1 MSFSSCSKGMGI
13 SRRTLLRRFATGAA
27 ASAVVPAF
35 THSSLSAEVTPP
47 VWSVANASGP
57 VRLHLSEN
65 AYGASPRAIAAIH
78 DAARLV
84 NRYPDAS
91 EGMLRRQL
99 ADLHNVAPGQIVL
112 GCGSSEIL
120 RLAATAFAGAGRK
133 VVVAQPTFELMAGYA
148 RAAGAEVVAVPLRSD
163 YAHDLDA
170 VLSRVGGSAALVYI
184 CNPNNPTGSLTR
196 RHDLE
201 TFLARLPDNVYA
213 LIDEAYHHY
222 VGGSSEYASFID
234 RPIANPRVVVV
245 RSFSAIYG
253 LAGLRVGYAVAGRRA
268 ADLLRDARLPDSV
281 NALGAAAA
289 AAALNDPEHVRL
301 SARRNADER
310 QEFCNQANARMLRTI
325 DSHANFVML
334 NTGHSGA
341 DMVEHFK
348 KHGVL
353 VAGPYLGFEKYIRIS
368 IGTPAE
374 MTEFWRVWDLLP
386 PMHAMTM

>member
-1 MSFSSCSKGMGI
+1 M
-13 SRRTLLRRFATGAA
+13 AT
-27 ASAVVPAF
+27 
-35 THSSLSAEVTPP
+35 
-47 VWSVANASGP
+47 
-57 VRLHLSEN
+57 
-65 AYGASPRAIAAIH
+65 IH
-78 DAARLV
+78 DSARLV

-91 EGMLRRQL
+91 ADRLRQQL
-99 ADLHNVAPGQIVL
+99 ADLHHVAPGQIVL

-120 RLAATAFAGAGRK
+120 RMAATAFAGAGKK
-133 VVVAQPTFELMAGYA
+133 VVVARPTFDLMAQGA
-148 RAAGAEVVAVPLRSD
+148 RAAGSEVIAVPLRSN
-163 YAHDLDA
+163 YAHDLDDM
-170 VLSRVGGSAALVYI
+170 LSRVGNAAALVYV

-196 RHDLE
+196 RNDLE
-201 TFLARLPDNVYA
+201 TFLARLPANVYA

-234 RPIANPRVVVV
+234 RPVANPRVVVV
-245 RSFSAIYG
+245 RTFSAIHG
-253 LAGLRVGYAVAGRRA
+253 LAGLRVGYAVASRPA
-268 ADLLRDARLPDSV
+268 ADRLRAARLPDSV
-281 NALGAAAA
+281 NAPGAAAA
-289 AAALNDPEHVRL
+289 AAALNDAEHVRT

-341 DMVEHFK
+341 DMVEHFR

-353 VAGPYLGFEKYIRIS
+353 VAGPYLTFDKYIRVS

-374 MTEFWRVWDLLP
+374 MNEFWRVWDLLP